1 MEDHKE
7 LVIIKILSELQE
19 KYDINN
25 LIVKDILDRNLSDYI
40 LYSNETSLMVSDLGE
55 KISFFLGIKSLEGL
69 SKQSLKRYQDE
80 LNIFSQYVIKPV
92 NQIHVNDI
100 RRYFVIIQQEKNY
113 EKITLNGKLAVLR
126 SFFGTLYK
134 EEVIAKNPT
143 IRLKNIKVDVKSLRD
158 HLTTEELEIVR
169 NACICIREKA
179 LVEFLYSTGCRVSEI
194 LNINI
199 KNINWDSN
207 SLEVHGKGDKYRT
220 VYFSVK
226 CKLYLKEYIASRN
239 GESDV
244 LFIGERKPYNSL
256 KKTGIEKI
264 IKKIGKRTNINK
276 EIYPHIFRHSFATH
290 ALQRGMDITIIQQ
303 LLGHEQINTTQIYA
317 KNSSKQLQIAY
328 EKFIA
333 A

>member
-19 KYDINN
+19 KYDVNN
-25 LIVKDILDRNLSDYI
+25 LIVKDILDRNLAEYT

-55 KISFFLGIKSLEGL
+55 KITFFLGIKSLEGL

-80 LNIFSQYVIKPV
+80 LNMFSRYVVKPV
-92 NQIHVNDI
+92 SQVTVNDI
-100 RRYFVIIQQEKNY
+100 RRYFAIIQQEKSY
-113 EKITLNGKLAVLR
+113 EKITMNGKLAVLR

-134 EEVIAKNPT
+134 EEVIAKDPT
-143 IRLKNIKVDVKSLRD
+143 VRLKNIKVDVKSLRE
-158 HLTTEELEIVR
+158 HLTVEELEIVR
-169 NACICIREKA
+169 NACVDIREKA
-179 LVEFLYSTGCRVSEI
+179 LVEFLYSTGCRVSEVVETN
-194 LNINI
+194 LQD
-199 KNINWDSN
+199 INWDSN
-207 SLEVHGKGDKYRT
+207 SLVVHGKGDKYRT

-226 CKLYLKEYIASRN
+226 CKLYLKEYIKNRVDSNAS
-239 GESDV
+239 
-244 LFIGERKPYNSL
+244 LFVGERNPHDPL
-256 KKTGIEKI
+256 KKTGFEKI
-264 IKKIGKRTNINK
+264 IKRIEKRANIKK
-276 EIYPHIFRHSFATH
+276 EIYPHIFRHSMATH

-317 KNSSKQLQIAY
+317 KNSNKQLQIAY